1 MSSNLIDTLTELS
14 QAQVEVEKAW
24 AAYRRAAEEAHYAAV
39 MGSVIPRVCRP
50 SPDWSIREQ
59 VASDPPSNKFLLSR

>member
-1 MSSNLIDTLTELS
+1 MATILGYSGGRVCASMTNTPTAVTIDTLTELS

-39 MGSVIPRVCRP
+39 PLTRKWQDIIGTP
-50 SPDWSIREQ
+50 
-59 VASDPPSNKFLLSR
+59 L